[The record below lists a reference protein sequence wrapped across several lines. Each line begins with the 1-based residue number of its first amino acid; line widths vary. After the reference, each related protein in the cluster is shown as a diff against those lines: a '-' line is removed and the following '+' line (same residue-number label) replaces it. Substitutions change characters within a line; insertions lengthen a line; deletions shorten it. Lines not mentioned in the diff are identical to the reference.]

1 MEKLQFQSES
11 KRILDLMINSIYT
24 HKEIFLRELIS
35 NASDAI
41 DKLYFQ
47 SLTDPNVGMSR
58 GDFEILITVD
68 KENRTITVSDNGC
81 GMNAEQLKTNLGTIA
96 HSGTL
101 KFKSS
106 QDGKDNDIDL
116 IGQFG
121 IGFYAAFM
129 VSEKVT
135 VRSLA
140 YNENQA
146 YKWESSGSDG
156 YTIEP
161 CEKAGVGTD
170 ITLVL
175 KKNTEDENYDEFLDK
190 YRISSLIKK
199 YSDYIRY
206 PIKMEMEKTRL
217 KESSDGDDKEKEY
230 ETYLEL
236 ETLNSMVPLWKR
248 RKSEL
253 KEEDYNGFYR
263 EKFFD
268 FSDPLLTIHTN
279 AEGLVSY
286 NALLFVPSSP
296 PYNYYT
302 KDFQRGLQLYSS
314 GVLIMENCSD
324 LLPDYFGFVRGL
336 ADSQDL
342 SLNIS
347 REMLQHDRQLKLIAN
362 SLEKK
367 IKNELKKLLTED
379 REKYTTFFDAFGL
392 AIKYGIYQDFGAK
405 KDFLKDLLVYHS
417 LNEGKYI
424 TIQEYVDKMDE
435 NQPYIYYISG
445 DDPETISKLPQL
457 EKIREKGYDVL
468 CFTDDVDEFVIQI
481 LNEWEGKKLVSVKSS
496 DFGISE
502 EEEKKE
508 IEDREKEYKD
518 LLDAVKNALGD
529 KVTAVK
535 LSTRLKSHPV
545 CLSAEGEISL
555 EMEKVLNAM
564 PQGGGIKAKQVLELN
579 AHHPVF
585 DKLAE
590 LKESDPEM
598 FEVYSRVLYGQA
610 LLIEGVDLEDPVAFS
625 KDITTLMG

>member
-1 MEKLQFQSES
+1 MEKKQFQSES
-11 KRILDLMINSIYT
+11 KRVLELMINSIYT

-41 DKLYFQ
+41 DKLYFK
-47 SLTDPNVGMSR
+47 SLTDSNVDMGR
-58 GDFEILITVD
+58 GDFEIIIKVD
-68 KENRTITVSDNGC
+68 KDNRTITVSDNGC
-81 GMNAEQLKTNLGTIA
+81 GMNAEQLESNLGTIA

-101 KFKSS
+101 RFKTSEEKL
-106 QDGKDNDIDL
+106 DDMDL

-135 VRSLA
+135 VTSLA
-140 YNENQA
+140 YGEDQA
-146 YKWESSGSDG
+146 YRWESTGVDG

-161 CEKAGVGTD
+161 CKKNGVGTD
-170 ITLVL
+170 IVL
-175 KKNTEDENYDEFLDK
+175 MLKDNTEDESYDEFLDK
-190 YRISSLIKK
+190 YRISALVKK

-206 PIKMEMEKTRL
+206 PIKMEMEKTRI
-217 KESSDGDDKEKEY
+217 KESGDGDSSDNEY
-230 ETYLEL
+230 ETYTEL

-248 RKSEL
+248 NKAEL
-253 KEEDYNGFYR
+253 KDEDYNSFYR

-279 AEGLVSY
+279 AEGMVSY
-286 NALLFVPSSP
+286 NALLFIPSKA

-314 GVLIMENCSD
+314 GVLIMENCAD
-324 LLPDYFGFVRGL
+324 LLPDYFSFVRGL

-367 IKNELKKLLTED
+367 IKNELKKILTND
-379 REKYTTFFDAFGL
+379 REKYTDFFNTFGL

-417 LNEGKYI
+417 LNEGKYV
-424 TIQEYVDKMDE
+424 TVAEYVEKMDDD
-435 NQPYIYYISG
+435 QPHIYYISG
-445 DDPETISKLPQL
+445 HDPKAISRLPQL
-457 EKIREKGYDVL
+457 EKIKEKGYDVL
-468 CFTDDVDEFVIQI
+468 CLTDDVDEFVIQV
-481 LNEWEGKKLVSVKSS
+481 LGDWDGKTFMSAKSG
-496 DFGISE
+496 DTGLSE
-502 EEEKKE
+502 ETEKKE
-508 IEDREKEYKD
+508 IEDREKEHSE
-518 LLDAVKNALGD
+518 LLDAIKSALGD
-529 KVTAVK
+529 KVTSVK

-555 EMEKVLNAM
+555 EMEKVLNSM
-564 PQGGGIKAKQVLELN
+564 PQGGNIKAKRVLELN
-579 AHHPVF
+579 AEHPVF
-585 DKLAE
+585 RKLVE
-590 LKESDPEM
+590 LKENDPQK
-598 FEVYSRVLYGQA
+598 FDVFSRVLYGQA
-610 LLIEGVDLEDPVAFS
+610 LLIEGVDLEDPIAFS
-625 KDITTLMG
+625 EDITAMME